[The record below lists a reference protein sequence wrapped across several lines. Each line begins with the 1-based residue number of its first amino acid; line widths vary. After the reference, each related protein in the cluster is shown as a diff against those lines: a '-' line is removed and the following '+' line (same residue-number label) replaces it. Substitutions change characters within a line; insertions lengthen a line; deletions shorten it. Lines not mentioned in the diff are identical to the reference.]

1 MAGEETVPFTSHLD
15 ELRRRLIWSLLGVFV
30 VFSAVFALWA
40 TDIVNYVKEIAV
52 VDRDIMDEPYKSAAV
67 ARVMP
72 YRAVGSTWTL
82 REVARHG
89 GSTTTRI
96 RKYEVLASDDGEST
110 VRVQIFKP
118 EAEKDEEGNPKL
130 TLLETQEFRRSLD
143 QPFAPGIGLDPEAG
157 GQPGTW
163 MSTGMNLSAGTIA

>member
-118 EAEKDEEGNPKL
+118 EAEKDEEGKH
-130 TLLETQEFRRSLD
+130 ET
-143 QPFAPGIGLDPEAG
+143 
-157 GQPGTW
+157 GTW
-163 MSTGMNLSAGTIA
+163 VLRVVDGGGAQVSDAIPITVDFNSPGWFFMLLRRG